1 MNGNIDQFIS
11 RTKRLARLL
20 HLRDQSVLIKLK
32 QIFHERA
39 DTWLVVH
46 DLNAMCGYLKKL
58 YSPYQLKTAREKTG
72 SPTPAPGGTTPF
84 SAMKSE
90 EESYHLKVGVT
101 DTKHVHFE
109 HEDTL
114 GEAMDK
120 LTTAIDNLTYQQECQ
135 G

>member
-1 MNGNIDQFIS
+1 MCLIGEARDWYNEIAVPTQWDNLMELFCQRFCIFGQTEEQWHDAWQKLSFNKVNGNIDQFIS

-58 YSPYQLKTAREKTG
+58 YSLYQLKTAR
-72 SPTPAPGGTTPF
+72 
-84 SAMKSE
+84 
-90 EESYHLKVGVT
+90 
-101 DTKHVHFE
+101 
-109 HEDTL
+109 
-114 GEAMDK
+114 
-120 LTTAIDNLTYQQECQ
+120 
-135 G
+135 